1 MARGAVAVRR
11 HPEPGSHET
20 TMPTIAS
27 SARQVP
33 PSRIREIADAAMKMD
48 GVLRLYFGESN
59 LPTPGHIKRAAAQA
73 LEDGYTFYSE
83 NAGLPGLREDL
94 AAYYRRTQT
103 VELDPRSEIVVTA
116 SGVQALNVAIR
127 CILNPGDEAL
137 VLTPAWP
144 NGAAIIR
151 MDNAVPV
158 EIPFR
163 LQGDRF
169 CVNFAALEAAVTSRT
184 RLLVYTSPSNPLGWV
199 ATEQEQD
206 QLLAFARRYDLWL
219 LADEVYDRLYFA
231 GPSLGVPAPS
241 ILRKAT
247 RQDAVVVAQ
256 SFSKTFCMTGWRVGW
271 LVARQDLAAKA
282 AQLNEFIVSHAT
294 SFIQRAAQSAL
305 VQGENDL
312 RQMLARLK
320 DNRDFCLAA
329 LREVPGVTVPSPDG
343 AFYVFPRIAGLT
355 DSFAFCWRLLHE
367 TKVGIAPG
375 VAFGAGGEGSL
386 RICYAAERT
395 ILEPAMDRL
404 VRFLRTSWS

>member
-1 MARGAVAVRR
+1 
-11 HPEPGSHET
+11 
-20 TMPTIAS
+20 MPTIAS

-48 GVLRLYFGESN
+48 GVLKLYFGESN
-59 LPTPGHIKRAAAQA
+59 LPTPEHIKRAAAQA
-73 LEDGYTFYSE
+73 LDDGYTFYSE

-94 AAYYRRTQT
+94 AAYYRRIQT

-144 NGAAIIR
+144 NAAAIIR
-151 MDNAVPV
+151 MDSAVPV
-158 EIPFR
+158 EIPLL

-169 CVNFAALEAAVTSRT
+169 SVNFAALEAAVTSRT

-199 ATEQEQD
+199 ATEHEQA
-206 QLLAFARRYDLWL
+206 QLLAFARRHNVWL
-219 LADEVYDRLYFA
+219 LADEVYDRLYYA
-231 GPSLGVPAPS
+231 GPRLGAPAPS
-241 ILRKAT
+241 ILRQAT
-247 RQDAVVVAQ
+247 RQDAVVVGQ

-271 LVARQDLAAKA
+271 LVARRDLAEKA

-305 VQGENDL
+305 VQGEDDL
-312 RQMLARLK
+312 QRMLVRLK

-329 LREVPGVTVPSPDG
+329 LREVPEVTVPSPDG

-355 DSFAFCWRLLHE
+355 DSFSFCWRLLHE

-386 RICYAAERT
+386 RICYAAERA